1 MRKEEAEKRIEK
13 LKKAI
18 NHYRYLYHALD
29 KQEISDAALD
39 SLKHELKQLEEQ
51 HPEFITPDSPTQ
63 RIGGEPLKEFKKIDH
78 KVLMLSIE
86 DIFSEKELENWQ
98 DYLKRL
104 APSAQLEY
112 FTEFKIDGFAITL
125 IYQNGVFTTGATRGN
140 GRTGEDVTQ
149 NLKTIE
155 SIPLH
160 LEIKKKLSDKNIE
173 NRLEKL
179 IEKGKIEIRGE
190 VYMNK
195 VDFEKFNQQRIKRSL
210 VPYSN
215 PRNLAA
221 GSIRQLDPKLAAS
234 RPLKFLAYDIVTD
247 MGQKKHSEDHQIL
260 PALGF
265 KTDPGRIC
273 KNMDRV
279 VDFWRE
285 TAKKRETLLFQIDG
299 IVITVDDNAIFRK
312 LGVVGKSPRGIR
324 AFKFSPKQATTKV
337 LDIKVQLGRT
347 GAVTP
352 IAYLSPVEVE
362 GVTITRATLHNE
374 GEIKRLGI
382 KIGDTVIIERAGDV
396 IPAVAKTLP
405 ELRTGKEKE
414 FHFPKA
420 CPVCGSKLRKP
431 TGEAIWRCP
440 NLKCPARKRENIY
453 FFASKKAF
461 DIEGLGPKIID
472 KLVDE
477 NLISGA
483 VDLFELKEGDLIP
496 LERFAEKSA
505 KNLIE
510 AIQKSKKISLIRFIY
525 SLGIRYVGEETAIS
539 LAGYFGSIDKL
550 KKASKE
556 DLEKVPDI
564 GEKVSESVYNWFQT
578 KQNQKFINDLLRVG
592 VKVEKPA
599 LYQTKGSGAK
609 LKGKTFVLTGF
620 LESMSR
626 LEAERKVRLLGGH
639 PSSSISK
646 QTDYLLVGSEPGS
659 KLEKAKKL
667 GVKTI
672 NEKEFLEM
680 IK

>member
-1 MRKEEAEKRIEK
+1 MREKEVKKRIEK
-13 LKKAI
+13 LKKVI
-18 NHYRYLYHALD
+18 NHHRYLYHVLD

-39 SLKHELKQLEEQ
+39 SLKHELKQLENQ
-51 HPEFITPDSPTQ
+51 YPELITPDSPTQ
-63 RIGGEPLKEFKKIDH
+63 RVGGEPLKEFKKVGH
-78 KVLMLSIE
+78 KAPMLSIE
-86 DIFSEKELENWQ
+86 DIFSEKELEDWQ

-104 APSAQLEY
+104 ALSAQPEY
-112 FTEFKIDGFAITL
+112 FTELKIDGFAITL

-155 SIPLH
+155 SVPLH
-160 LEIKKKLSDKNIE
+160 LEITKTISDKSIE
-173 NRLEKL
+173 NRFKKL
-179 IEKGKIEIRGE
+179 VKKGKIEIRGE

-195 VDFEKFNQQRIKRSL
+195 VDFEKFNQQRIKINL

-260 PALGF
+260 PVLGF
-265 KTDPGRIC
+265 KTDLGRVS
-273 KNMDRV
+273 KNIEEV
-279 VDFWRE
+279 VNFWRE
-285 TAKKRETLLFQIDG
+285 TAKKRETLPFQIDG
-299 IVITVDDNAIFRK
+299 IVITVNDNALFQK
-312 LGVVGKSPRGIR
+312 LGVAGKSPRGIR
-324 AFKFSPKQATTKV
+324 AFKFSPKQAITKV

-352 IAYLSPVEVE
+352 IAYLNPVEVG
-362 GVTITRATLHNE
+362 GVTISRATLHNE
-374 GEIKRLGI
+374 DEIKRLGV

-396 IPAVAKTLP
+396 IPAVAKTLL

-414 FHFPKA
+414 FNFPKT
-420 CPVCGSKLRKP
+420 CPVCGTKLKKP
-431 TGEAIWRCP
+431 KSEAIWRCP
-440 NLKCPARKRENIY
+440 NQKCPARKRENIY
-453 FFASKKAF
+453 FFASRKAF
-461 DIEGLGPKIID
+461 DIDGLGPKIID
-472 KLVDE
+472 QLMDE

-483 VDLFELKEGDLIP
+483 VDLFELKEGDLVP

-510 AIQKSKKISLIRFIY
+510 AIQKSKKIPLTRFIY
-525 SLGIRYVGEETAIS
+525 SLGIRHVGEETAIS
-539 LAGYFGSIDKL
+539 LADYFGSINKL
-550 KKASKE
+550 KKTSKE

-564 GEKVSESVYNWFQT
+564 GEKVSESIYNWFQS
-578 KQNQKFINDLLRVG
+578 KQNQQFIENL
-592 VKVEKPA
+592 
-599 LYQTKGSGAK
+599 TKSGIEIISPK
-609 LKGKTFVLTGF
+609 KKGTRLKEKTFVLTGV
-620 LESMSR
+620 LESMARS
-626 LEAERKVRLLGGH
+626 EAERKIRLLGGH
-639 PSSSISK
+639 PSNSVSK
-646 QTDYLLVGSEPGS
+646 QTDYLVVGSEPGS
-659 KLEKAKKL
+659 KLEQAKKL